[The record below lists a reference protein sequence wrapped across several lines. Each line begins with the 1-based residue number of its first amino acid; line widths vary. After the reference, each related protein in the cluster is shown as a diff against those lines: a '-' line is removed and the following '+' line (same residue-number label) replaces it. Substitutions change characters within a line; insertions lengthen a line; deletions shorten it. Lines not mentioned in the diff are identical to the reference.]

1 MKAGNFNAITPPLDS
16 PRMRDF
22 LNRCLGLKWKEGTAH
37 EHQVRD
43 ILDEMEIVYEYQPN
57 GSQQFPDFN
66 VPSRWGTI
74 QLECKSS
81 QRANPTYNSVRPHMG
96 GLYIFCSKKYDQ
108 TTIFYGDDVLTLEK
122 RALYDEYLAEQKAL
136 LEKYQ
141 ARADWKDDRGFD
153 FYNREMYTQSGGAQY
168 NDYFTHKDRKL
179 CEDNVFRSFN

>member
-1 MKAGNFNAITPPLDS
+1 
-16 PRMRDF
+16 
-22 LNRCLGLKWKEGTAH
+22 
-37 EHQVRD
+37 
-43 ILDEMEIVYEYQPN
+43 
-57 GSQQFPDFN
+57 
-66 VPSRWGTI
+66 
-74 QLECKSS
+74 
-81 QRANPTYNSVRPHMG
+81 MG

-168 NDYFTHKDRKL
+168 TDYFTHKDRKL